1 MILEKSHEILL
12 PDKEDFYCHLN
23 MEDINDADYI
33 HAKIVCKDFKI
44 SNLGK
49 YHDLCVYRDTL
60 LLIDVFETSE
70 KCV

>member
-1 MILEKSHEILL
+1 MKG
-12 PDKEDFYCHLN
+12 
-23 MEDINDADYI
+23 INDADYI

-60 LLIDVFETSE
+60 LLVDVLETSE